1 MNLQEKVICRCIE
14 APRGGAGIEI
24 MTALTA
30 MSWCI
35 EAPRG
40 GAGIEMKYR
49 IPAGAQAHGKPL
61 VEGLVLKSAG
71 SREIPDK
78 PRKPLVEGLVLK

>member
-40 GAGIEMKYR
+40 GAGIEMPCR
-49 IPAGAQAHGKPL
+49 CPAETA
-61 VEGLVLKSAG
+61 
-71 SREIPDK
+71 R
-78 PRKPLVEGLVLK
+78 